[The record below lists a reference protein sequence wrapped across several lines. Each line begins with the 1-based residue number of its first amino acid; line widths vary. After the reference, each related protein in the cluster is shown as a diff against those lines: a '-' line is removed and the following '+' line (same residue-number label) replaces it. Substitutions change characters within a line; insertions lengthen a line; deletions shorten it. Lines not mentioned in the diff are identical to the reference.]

1 MKTLFI
7 GLSLVCWA
15 KGAAPELFFVKVETT
30 QGDFV
35 IEAHRSWAPHG
46 VDRLYDLVN
55 AGFFDDSRFFR
66 VRANYI
72 AQFGIAGDPG
82 MAELWRDRTIP
93 DDPVRQSNRRGFVA
107 FAMTGPNTRA
117 TQLYINLRDNPQLDA
132 QGFAPVGR
140 VITGL
145 EVLDKLYAGYGE
157 GAGGGMRGGKQA
169 KMLAGGNA
177 YVDREFPRLDKLL
190 KAALWQT
197 IPPVDSQ
204 GDWTTRNFQFTTGET

>member
-117 TQLYINLRDNPQLDA
+117 TQLYINLRDNPQLA
-132 QGFAPVGR
+132 RWESNHRP
-140 VITGL
+140 
-145 EVLDKLYAGYGE
+145 
-157 GAGGGMRGGKQA
+157 
-169 KMLAGGNA
+169 
-177 YVDREFPRLDKLL
+177 
-190 KAALWQT
+190 
-197 IPPVDSQ
+197 
-204 GDWTTRNFQFTTGET
+204 